1 MVEMVHG
8 IIAHLLPTLCP
19 VAEAPV
25 DMVEQENC
33 PSEPC
38 QPQNCV
44 YGAGGRVDDSFKLQ
58 NFDMVYYSV
67 IKLPQCL
74 SCKESACQCRRHR
87 DYRFDPWVGKVP

>member
-1 MVEMVHG
+1 MVHG

-19 VAEAPV
+19 VAEAPA

-44 YGAGGRVDDSFKLQ
+44 YVRRGGWLFQVTKFWYGL
-58 NFDMVYYSV
+58 
-67 IKLPQCL
+67 LL
-74 SCKESACQCRRHR
+74 SDQASPVSQL
-87 DYRFDPWVGKVP
+87 

>member
-19 VAEAPV
+19 VAEAPA

-44 YGAGGRVDDSFKLQ
+44 YVRRGG
-58 NFDMVYYSV
+58 
-67 IKLPQCL
+67 
-74 SCKESACQCRRHR
+74 
-87 DYRFDPWVGKVP
+87 